1 MDKRT
6 NFPRILG
13 TMHEQISP
21 GSWGRCV
28 SMRLRAESCCRWAVH
43 VLTPAHH
50 LLISLIL
57 LCSLD
62 QQWRVTHEGPGAR
75 HNAADTQRRK
85 GETAPEVAPALQEPA
100 DLRGSCQAN
109 SAQGAE

>member
-1 MDKRT
+1 M
-6 NFPRILG
+6 
-13 TMHEQISP
+13 
-21 GSWGRCV
+21 